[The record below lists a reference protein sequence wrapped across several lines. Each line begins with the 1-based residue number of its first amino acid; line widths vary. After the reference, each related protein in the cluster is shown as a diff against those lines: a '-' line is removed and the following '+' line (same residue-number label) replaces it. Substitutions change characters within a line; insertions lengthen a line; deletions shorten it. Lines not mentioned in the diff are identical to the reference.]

1 MLSYRIYFG
10 GNRMN
15 ELIENKKKS
24 EILAEKIAAMDYG
37 TVLLHSEIE
46 AIIQEKHGTAKYAS
60 EISKTKKII
69 LKQYHK
75 VIESVIGDGYRIIE
89 PDCFIDH
96 SLKHYKKGFNELQ
109 KGVDTL
115 SNAPVKNMTTEGRQA
130 FRRVYDRSVILAA
143 SMQGARAEIKALA
156 KRQSSFDP
164 ELIGRR

>member
-1 MLSYRIYFG
+1 
-10 GNRMN
+10 MN

-89 PDCFIDH
+89 PDDYCYQFY
-96 SLKHYKKGFNELQ
+96 KHFKRGTNTIQ
-109 KGVDTL
+109 KGHEILT
-115 SNAPVKNMTTEGRQA
+115 NAPYKEMTAEGKEVY
-130 FRRVYDRSVILAA
+130 RRVRDRGIILMAA
-143 SMQGARAEIKALA
+143 MQGAKAEIKTLA
-156 KRQSSFDP
+156 KKQSPFDP

>member
-1 MLSYRIYFG
+1 
-10 GNRMN
+10 MN

-24 EILAEKIAAMDYG
+24 EILAEKISSMDYG

-46 AIIQEKHGTAKYAS
+46 SIIHEQHGTTKYAS

-69 LKQYHK
+69 LKKYNR
-75 VIESVIGDGYRIIE
+75 VIEPVIGDGYRIIE
-89 PDCFIDH
+89 PDCFVEH

-115 SNAPVKNMTTEGRQA
+115 SNAPVKNMTTEGRQV

-143 SMQGARAEIKALA
+143 SMQGVKAEIKTLA
-156 KRQSSFDP
+156 KRQSPFDP
-164 ELIGRR
+164 EYIGRR